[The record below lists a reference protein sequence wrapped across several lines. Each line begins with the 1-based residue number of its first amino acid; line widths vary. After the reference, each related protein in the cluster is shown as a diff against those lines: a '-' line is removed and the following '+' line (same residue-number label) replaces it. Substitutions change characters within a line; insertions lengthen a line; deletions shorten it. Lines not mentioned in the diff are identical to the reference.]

1 MLDAK
6 NTSAEAY
13 WTVTKNLNFNPN
25 ARLHLVSLYNVI
37 RRTTDLCCAFL
48 YLELATG
55 WKAGSGFHSALG
67 RLATLKNV

>member
-1 MLDAK
+1 MTGVILKIA
-6 NTSAEAY
+6 
-13 WTVTKNLNFNPN
+13 LF
-25 ARLHLVSLYNVI
+25 YNVI
-37 RRTTDLCCAFL
+37 RRTADLCCACL